1 MASRLSPRAVAW
13 HSPRGNSIRK
23 GLAKAEFG
31 EHLFVIPQ
39 AMQETVLTHAEEITA
54 QENAIRAGIR
64 LGLRMDE
71 LRRQHGYHDLQS
83 PGYVEVETKA
93 D

>member
-1 MASRLSPRAVAW
+1 VPIQIGGVTVYPGDLL
-13 HSPRGNSIRK
+13 RGDAD
-23 GLAKAEFG
+23 GVV
-31 EHLFVIPQ
+31 VIPQ
-39 AMQETVLTHAEEITA
+39 AMQETVLAHAEEITA

-71 LRRQHGYHDLQS
+71 LRRQHRYHDLQS
-83 PGYVEVETKA
+83 PGYVEAETKA